1 MVWAPPARV
10 AMLNV
15 ASPAPCNVADP
26 IVAAP
31 SLKVTV
37 PVGMPDPVDG
47 VTVAVNV
54 TACPNI
60 EGFGEEVSVI
70 DVAAFAEPGVVLRN
84 IVTLLLPEFATAR
97 SGLPS
102 PLKSPTATKTGFEP
116 AA

>member
-1 MVWAPPARV
+1 MVWAPTARV

-15 ASPAPCNVADP
+15 ACPAPFNVVDP

-31 SLKVTV
+31 SLNVTG
-37 PVGMPDPVDG
+37 PVGMPEPADG

-54 TACPNI
+54 TACANI
-60 EGFGEEVSVI
+60 AGFSEEVSVI
-70 DVAAFAEPGVVLRN
+70 EVAAFAEPGVVLRN

>member
-1 MVWAPPARV
+1 MVRAPPARV

-37 PVGMPDPVDG
+37 PVGMPDPVD

-60 EGFGEEVSVI
+60 EGFGEEVSVVE
-70 DVAAFAEPGVVLRN
+70 VAAFAKPGVVLRN

-102 PLKSPTATKTGFEP
+102 PLESPTATQPGFEP